1 MKQVLVTVTGTQC
14 DINGDE
20 QQITFQAPG
29 RCYEKNKVHYVIYE
43 ENQSSGMQ
51 GTITTLKIHPDHVVL
66 LRRGEIEQKLDF
78 HLQQKTYGQYVTAF
92 GRMQIEVTAKVLE
105 ISPWTGSAPTS
116 VRISYDL
123 EINGQWQSRNRL
135 MIVIQEDKQDEH

>member
-14 DINGDE
+14 DINGE
-20 QQITFQAPG
+20 EHQIKLQALG
-29 RCYEKNKVHYVIYE
+29 RCYEKNGVHYVIYE

-51 GTITTLKIHPDHVVL
+51 GTITTLKIYPDHVVL
-66 LRRGEIEQKLDF
+66 LRSGEIEQKLDF
-78 HLQQKTYGQYVTAF
+78 YLQRKTYGQYTTAF

-105 ISPWTGSAPTS
+105 ISPWTGDNPVS
-116 VRISYDL
+116 VVIHYDL
-123 EINGQWQSRNRL
+123 EIDGQWQSMNRL